1 MNLRWSK
8 IEFSIIET
16 VMTLAR
22 ILLSVRARSSA
33 ARVTGAVIFFAL
45 LRSAVASLP
54 ASGHSAPEQELAQ
67 VVEWV
72 LRTGVQT
79 VVRANIT
86 RKAGLGES
94 DVAVRERGFHVQGRQ
109 YTDVLAVATELP
121 DIVIIARVDE
131 SDGSAIAW
139 RTSRSG
145 KLQATVSF
153 VPPAE
158 PTLIEPSAVQNAQFE
173 ALKHYFTAMMT
184 IKSAPSR
191 AQH

>member
-1 MNLRWSK
+1 
-8 IEFSIIET
+8 
-16 VMTLAR
+16 MTRAPT
-22 ILLSVRARSSA
+22 LLSVRARSSA
-33 ARVTGAVIFFAL
+33 ARVRVVGTAIFVAML
-45 LRSAVASLP
+45 ASAFASLP
-54 ASGHSAPEQELAQ
+54 PSGHSAPEQELER

-86 RKAGLGES
+86 RAAGLGAS
-94 DVAVRERGFHVQGRQ
+94 DVPVRERGFQVQGRQ
-109 YTDVLAVATELP
+109 YTDILAVATELP
-121 DIVIIARVDE
+121 DVVIIARVDE

-173 ALKHYFTAMMT
+173 ALKHFFAAMMT
-184 IKSAPSR
+184 IKSAPPR